1 MTLEEFNT
9 EQSEVFKKVT
19 LLREKYPN
27 IRQGQALFIIYR
39 DLHPDLCK
47 AIVGTTD
54 DCFYFDGNIES
65 FLMELRSHLVDK

>member
-39 DLHPDLCK
+39 DLYPDLCK
-47 AIVGTTD
+47 TIVGTTD

>member
-1 MTLEEFNT
+1 MTREEFNT
-9 EQSEVFKKVT
+9 EQSEVFKRAA

-27 IRQGQALFIIYR
+27 LQQGQALFILYY
-39 DLHPDLCK
+39 DLHPDTCK
-47 AIVGTTD
+47 AIVDTTD